1 MISHK
6 LYSMFVST
14 SNSHHYGGGYMYR
27 PPKVVAVQIQLHP
40 VRLHVRK
47 KNKIAISPT
56 TTPLLLLTMVRV
68 LSNEGWVLYDTT
80 PLQHPHHRDPRHRAQ
95 LLEKEE
101 KGKKITGL
109 GQVGV
114 VSTANKSGKA
124 NTIWKVIYVFVI
136 YIFSI
141 DALRRGVAAPRGCC
155 GVAEFSEARVE
166 LKRRVVRGG
175 GGGAASCPWLGCVCV
190 FVVCEGYDQGCV
202 KLMLWIV
209 VTKNEK

>member
-80 PLQHPHHRDPRHRAQ
+80 PLQQPHHRDPRHRAQ

-101 KGKKITGL
+101 KGKKSRGWVRLVWYQQPIK
-109 GQVGV
+109 VGKQTQ
-114 VSTANKSGKA
+114 SERL
-124 NTIWKVIYVFVI
+124 FM
-136 YIFSI
+136 FSWFI
-141 DALRRGVAAPRGCC
+141 SFQLTLSAAVWPPRVDAAELQSSRRPAWNLNG
-155 GVAEFSEARVE
+155 E
-166 LKRRVVRGG
+166 
-175 GGGAASCPWLGCVCV
+175 
-190 FVVCEGYDQGCV
+190 
-202 KLMLWIV
+202 
-209 VTKNEK
+209 